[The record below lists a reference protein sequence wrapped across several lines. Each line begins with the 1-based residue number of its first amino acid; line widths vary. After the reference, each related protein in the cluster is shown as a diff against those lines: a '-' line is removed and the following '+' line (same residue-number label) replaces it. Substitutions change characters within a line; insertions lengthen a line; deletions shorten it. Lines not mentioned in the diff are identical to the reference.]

1 MAAETISKNLIE
13 PSSSTPESL
22 RRHNLSSYDQ
32 MMFLTYGSLAFFYVN
47 PPKRSTFYEQLRNSL
62 AKILVHYYPLAGRV
76 VKNEYINCNDQGVEL
91 VEIRINCSMYDLM
104 NTRETNVADLIF
116 PRRVVATSEDCLL
129 ALQLSHFNCGGVAIS
144 ICISHKIADGSTILA
159 FMTDWAASTR
169 LSSYVPSPVMLS
181 DSLFPSR
188 DNIFPAP
195 YDVPLENSLTKRLVF
210 SPIELEKLKYMAVEF
225 GIQNPSRTE
234 IVTALLFQCAMVATK
249 VTNGGLSKPSILIS
263 SVNLRPLFGLPLN
276 AVGNLLSF
284 YFCVIED
291 VEMEFPAL
299 VGEIRQA
306 KLRLKNLPKEKLSYE
321 SRMQQLGE
329 CLTELNDVSSF
340 DVYLS
345 TSLCGFPVKDV
356 DFGWGKPISGS
367 MLQSQTKD
375 TMILLGSPGDGVEA
389 LVIFDEQKMAAFDK
403 NENLLPFTSFNDSVK
418 WKSKL

>member
-169 LSSYVPSPVMLS
+169 LSSYVPSPVML
-181 DSLFPSR
+181 
-188 DNIFPAP
+188 
-195 YDVPLENSLTKRLVF
+195 K
-210 SPIELEKLKYMAVEF
+210 KLKYMAVEF